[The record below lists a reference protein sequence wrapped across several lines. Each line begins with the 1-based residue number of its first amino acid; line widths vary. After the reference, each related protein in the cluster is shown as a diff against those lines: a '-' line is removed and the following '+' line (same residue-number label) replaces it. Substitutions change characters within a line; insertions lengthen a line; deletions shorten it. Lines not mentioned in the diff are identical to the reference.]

1 MKTIKLLITILLFSP
16 LFIACEADSVENE
29 DVSLEIIE
37 TFGDEDDDPDVP
49 RVETNGSEDDDQDV
63 AREGSGN

>member
-29 DVSLEIIE
+29 DVSLEIIDV
-37 TFGDEDDDPDVP
+37 FGNEDEEDDTTRGEAYGAEDEED
-49 RVETNGSEDDDQDV
+49 ETIRD
-63 AREGSGN
+63 

>member
-29 DVSLEIIE
+29 DVSLEIIDVFGEEDEEE
-37 TFGDEDDDPDVP
+37 TTTRDGYADEDEEESTI
-49 RVETNGSEDDDQDV
+49 RG
-63 AREGSGN
+63 